1 MSGQQ
6 SRNQWS
12 EILTDEVREVVRRYV
27 RHHGWKRGLY
37 LFAQRCGVTERRA
50 KALYTGE
57 QLRVW
62 ADEWKVAMD
71 ADTALRRERAAQLR
85 AELAEIE
92 AGGLDAGTDMARMG
106 ALVGGCE

>member
-1 MSGQQ
+1 MSAQQ
-6 SRNQWS
+6 SRNKWS
-12 EILTDEVREVVRRYV
+12 EILADEVREVVRRYV
-27 RHHGWKRGLY
+27 RHHGFKRGLY

-71 ADTALRRERAAQLR
+71 ADQALRRERAAQLR

-92 AGGLDAGTDMARMG
+92 AGGLDEALDVAPLGAR
-106 ALVGGCE
+106 LGGG